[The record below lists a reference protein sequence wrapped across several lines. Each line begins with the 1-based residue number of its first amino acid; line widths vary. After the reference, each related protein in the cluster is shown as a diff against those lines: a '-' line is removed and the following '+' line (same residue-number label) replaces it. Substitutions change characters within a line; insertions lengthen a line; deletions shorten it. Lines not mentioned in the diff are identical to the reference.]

1 MHEYN
6 KRVSALILLS
16 GFMERILIMKTAYD
30 LYQKLIEII
39 ADIEETLN
47 EKAKTSNTRI
57 SKALDEKIDLLETEM
72 REIKNKLK
80 SIDLK

>member
-1 MHEYN
+1 
-6 KRVSALILLS
+6 
-16 GFMERILIMKTAYD
+16 MKTAYD

-47 EKAKTSNTRI
+47 EKSKISNTRI

-72 REIKNKLK
+72 REIKYKLK
-80 SIDLK
+80 SIELKW

>member
-16 GFMERILIMKTAYD
+16 GFIERILIMKTAYD

-47 EKAKTSNTRI
+47 EKSKISNTRI

-72 REIKNKLK
+72 REIKDKLK
-80 SIDLK
+80 SIELK

>member
-1 MHEYN
+1 
-6 KRVSALILLS
+6 
-16 GFMERILIMKTAYD
+16 MKTAYD

-47 EKAKTSNTRI
+47 EKSKISNTRI

-72 REIKNKLK
+72 REIKDKLK
-80 SIDLK
+80 SIELK

>member
-1 MHEYN
+1 
-6 KRVSALILLS
+6 
-16 GFMERILIMKTAYD
+16 MKTAYD

-47 EKAKTSNTRI
+47 EKSKISNTRI

-72 REIKNKLK
+72 REIKDKLK
-80 SIDLK
+80 SIELKW

>member
-1 MHEYN
+1 
-6 KRVSALILLS
+6 
-16 GFMERILIMKTAYD
+16 MKTAYD

-47 EKAKTSNTRI
+47 EKSKISNTRI

-72 REIKNKLK
+72 RDIKDKLK
-80 SIDLK
+80 SIELK